1 MASIRFHPSCSHKWK
16 PRHTIIPGG
25 FSGGLLMHVTVT
37 GRNID
42 LTPALKDYLVDK
54 LQRAQKHFDSD
65 LDCKALLSVAKNPS
79 IARSQTAEVTISV
92 NGQVIRGEES
102 TENMYASI
110 DLVADK
116 IERQLRKY
124 KTRYFHKTHNKDK
137 KHKPKERV
145 DVGAE
150 MDDDDAVEEAV
161 MMEDTETPS
170 IVRSKKFALKPM
182 SPEEACKHMDLLGH
196 DFFMFV
202 NAETNHVSTVYH
214 RRDGNYGLI
223 EPEY

>member
-1 MASIRFHPSCSHKWK
+1 
-16 PRHTIIPGG
+16 
-25 FSGGLLMHVTVT
+25 MHVQVT

-42 LTPALKDYLVDK
+42 LTPALKHYLVDK
-54 LQRAQKHFDSD
+54 LQRAQKHFDHD
-65 LDCKALLSVAKNPS
+65 LECKARLSVARNPS
-79 IARSQTAEVTISV
+79 IARCQTAEVTIKV

-124 KTRYFHKTHNKDK
+124 KTRYYQKGNKVR
-137 KHKPKERV
+137 ERHGPSPLDF
-145 DVGAE
+145 DVSALPDSDE
-150 MDDDDAVEEAV
+150 VVEQDMALEIDRP
-161 MMEDTETPS
+161 E
-170 IVRSKKFALKPM
+170 IVRCKKFALKPM

-202 NAETNHVSTVYH
+202 NLETSKVCTVYH
-214 RRDGNYGLI
+214 RRDGNYALI

>member
-1 MASIRFHPSCSHKWK
+1 
-16 PRHTIIPGG
+16 
-25 FSGGLLMHVTVT
+25 MHVTVT

-42 LTPALKDYLVDK
+42 LTPALKEYLVDK
-54 LQRAQKHFDSD
+54 LQRAQKHFDHD

-79 IARSQTAEVTISV
+79 IARSQTAEITINL

-124 KTRYFHKTHNKDK
+124 KTRYFQKGNKVKDRRQK
-137 KHKPKERV
+137 RQEAV
-145 DVGAE
+145 DVSAVIDSDAE
-150 MDDDDAVEEAV
+150 VDKALEMEEEAP
-161 MMEDTETPS
+161 T

-182 SPEEACKHMDLLGH
+182 TPEEACKHMDLLGH

-202 NAETNHVSTVYH
+202 NSDSNQVSTVYH

>member
-1 MASIRFHPSCSHKWK
+1 M
-16 PRHTIIPGG
+16 
-25 FSGGLLMHVTVT
+25 LMHVTVT

-124 KTRYFHKTHNKDK
+124 KTRYFNKSHKLKDK

-150 MDDDDAVEEAV
+150 VDSDEAV
-161 MMEDTETPS
+161 SEAVREEEELTPS

-182 SPEEACKHMDLLGH
+182 TPPEACKHMDLLGH

-202 NAETNHVSTVYH
+202 NSESNQVSTVYH

>member
-1 MASIRFHPSCSHKWK
+1 
-16 PRHTIIPGG
+16 
-25 FSGGLLMHVTVT
+25 MHVTVT

-42 LTPALKDYLVDK
+42 LTPALKSYLVDK
-54 LQRAQKHFDSD
+54 LQRAQKHFDHD
-65 LDCKALLSVAKNPS
+65 LDCKARLSVAKNPS
-79 IARSQTAEVTISV
+79 IARSQTAEVTIKV

-124 KTRYFHKTHNKDK
+124 KTRYFHKGNKIKEK
-137 KHKPKERV
+137 KHKNVKTV
-145 DVGAE
+145 DVSAE
-150 MDDDDAVEEAV
+150 PDSDADIEIEIVQSEE
-161 MMEDTETPS
+161 ETPA

-182 SPEEACKHMDLLGH
+182 NPEEACKHMDLLGH

-202 NAETNHVSTVYH
+202 NSDSNIVSTVYH